1 LRSFLRELL
10 LTRRKIAQGVVS
22 KMKLAN
28 TNELQTFNLHYII
41 RE

>member
-1 LRSFLRELL
+1 VLH

-22 KMKLAN
+22 KVKLAN
-28 TNELQTFNLHYII
+28 TNESETLNLHII